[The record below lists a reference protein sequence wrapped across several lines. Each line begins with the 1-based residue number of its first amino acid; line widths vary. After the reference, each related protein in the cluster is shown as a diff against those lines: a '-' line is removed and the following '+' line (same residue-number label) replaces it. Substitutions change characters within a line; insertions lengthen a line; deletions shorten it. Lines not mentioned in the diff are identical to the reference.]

1 MYERQTSYNTR
12 YGTPRKSKWIILLC
26 LNTLA
31 EFKVFRNIFFTFS
44 IHVHATRICYYCFC
58 EIFWMRYVFYV
69 CIWHYA
75 LATPKFSLKVFSSL
89 FYGCFVECFHQIF
102 ALSRCWDFFYV
113 RSEWSVYATKKD
125 FLWYSLK
132 IENWLLFKVFHKQ

>member
-31 EFKVFRNIFFTFS
+31 EFKVFRNIFFTLS
-44 IHVHATRICYYCFC
+44 IHVQREYVTTVFA
-58 EIFWMRYVFYV
+58 RYSEWDMYFVYV
-69 CIWHYA
+69 WHYA
-75 LATPKFSLKVFSSL
+75 LAALKFSLKVFSSL

-113 RSEWSVYATKKD
+113 RSEWSVCNEKG
-125 FLWYSLK
+125 FSLLF
-132 IENWLLFKVFHKQ
+132 IENWKSTVI